1 MYLLDTDTLS
11 NHMKRGASPNLV
23 AKLATVPVDAQ
34 FTTSITLGEL
44 LYGAYRRSEHS
55 SVLLASI
62 ESVLTLN
69 LAILPFDA
77 AAARLYG
84 TLRADLERMGTP
96 LAEADLR
103 IAAIALAEN
112 LTLVTGNMRH
122 FQRVPGL
129 RFENWLG

>member
-1 MYLLDTDTLS
+1 MYVLDTDTLS
-11 NHMKRGASPNLV
+11 NLMKRSTSPTLV
-23 AKLATVPVDAQ
+23 AKLATVPVEAQ

-55 SVLLASI
+55 SVLLARI
-62 ESVLTLN
+62 ETVLTAN
-69 LAILPFDA
+69 LPILPFDA

-84 TLRADLERMGTP
+84 PLRADLERMGTP

-103 IAAIALAEN
+103 IAAITLAEN
-112 LTLVTGNMRH
+112 LTLITGNIRH

-129 RFENWLG
+129 RIENWIA